1 MTVSI
6 FNAFRCKF
14 HVDFYCFNDSHGL
27 RFVRIWRH
35 QTGLFFLQRH
45 LNQSAAYG
53 CFCVRLRRT
62 ETRNRA
68 KLMLSSPQPLP
79 QTSQPHALTRDGPR
93 TGPVPSFNA
102 SVDELL
108 TDTLSAVIM
117 KGGLFLYLMLLDKR
131 RTEKRWV
138 GFKYHVYTSS
148 ISFCWILIVWNL
160 KMFLLSED
168 NHILAQL
175 FLVCWVGKMFPSL
188 QMPLQVPWKQS
199 TRARPDH
206 SKPKGI
212 TIIGWRDSSLYSKS
226 RSFRIFEESEQYGW
240 ALLQYV
246 SILFRLFQMYR
257 WWTLL
262 DGLCTLDRLNVSRM
276 NHRIHRYC
284 REESHQLHSLILMV

>member
-1 MTVSI
+1 
-6 FNAFRCKF
+6 
-14 HVDFYCFNDSHGL
+14 
-27 RFVRIWRH
+27 
-35 QTGLFFLQRH
+35 
-45 LNQSAAYG
+45 
-53 CFCVRLRRT
+53 
-62 ETRNRA
+62 
-68 KLMLSSPQPLP
+68 MLSSPQPLP

-131 RTEKRWV
+131 RTEKRWD

-175 FLVCWVGKMFPSL
+175 FLICWVGEMFPSL
-188 QMPLQVPWKQS
+188 QMPLQVSWKQS
-199 TRARPDH
+199 SRARPDH

-226 RSFRIFEESEQYGW
+226 RSFRIFEASERYGW

-284 REESHQLHSLILMV
+284 REESHQPHSLILMVLSSLFSPLCHFCWLLCWMLLATEQSFSFTDVRLGSAVTWLDWRNPPFISWQKKVSPRF